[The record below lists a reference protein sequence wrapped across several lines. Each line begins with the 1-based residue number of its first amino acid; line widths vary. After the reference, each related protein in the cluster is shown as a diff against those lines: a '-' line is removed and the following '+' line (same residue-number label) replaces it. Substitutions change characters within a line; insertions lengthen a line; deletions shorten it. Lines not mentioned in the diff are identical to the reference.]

1 MPEQPP
7 HPEAPPPRSPARAVV
22 DVARWAVLGAASGVL
37 AGVACWVFLTA
48 LDRATEARLDHP
60 WLVWLLP
67 LAGLAIGGAYHLF
80 GGRAGAG
87 NALLLDE
94 VHRPS
99 AWVPRRMAPM
109 VAVGTVASHL
119 FGASV
124 GREGTALQMSGSLT
138 DALARALGLRHED
151 RRVLLTAALGA
162 GFGAV
167 FGVPL
172 AGVVFGLEVQRVSWT
187 RHLHPTSRVVWLHL
201 VVATAAG
208 SFVGDRVVRALGHHH
223 VARPEVH
230 VGIDA
235 ALLGRAALAG
245 VAFGLV
251 AVAFVEATDVVR
263 AAFRR
268 TVGWAPA
275 RPAIGGALVLVGV
288 ALVGRDYLG
297 LSLPL
302 LDEAVLG
309 DHVSISVPLL
319 KLAFTAVCLG
329 SGFIGGEV
337 TPLFVIGATTGAAV
351 APTLGLP
358 PLVGAAIGFVAVFG
372 GAANT
377 PVACTVMAFE
387 LFGAGVVPPAA
398 VACVVAYLC
407 SGRRGIY
414 PTQRR
419 RHGDGSVAVHDL
431 PGLHHRLRR
440 RPPTT

>member
-1 MPEQPP
+1 VSTL
-7 HPEAPPPRSPARAVV
+7 RRTVV
-22 DVARWAVLGAASGVL
+22 DLLRWAALGVASGVL
-37 AGVACWVFLTA
+37 AGVACWAFLTA
-48 LDRATEARLDHP
+48 LDRATEARLDHG

-67 LAGLAIGGAYHLF
+67 VAGLAIGGAYHLF

-94 VHRPS
+94 IHQPT

-124 GREGTALQMSGSLT
+124 GREGTALQMSGSLS
-138 DALARALGLRHED
+138 DWMARAFGLGHED
-151 RRVLLTAALGA
+151 RRVLLTASLGA

-172 AGVVFGLEVQRVSWT
+172 AGLVFGLEVQRVSWT
-187 RHLHPTSRVVWLHL
+187 VQLQVAEGRHARRTVWLHL
-201 VVATAAG
+201 VIATVVG
-208 SFVGDRVVRALGHHH
+208 SFVGNEVVHGLGHDH
-223 VARPEVH
+223 VARPDVH
-230 VGIDA
+230 VAIDA
-235 ALLGRAALAG
+235 ALLGRAAVAG
-245 VAFGLV
+245 VIFGL
-251 AVAFVEATDVVR
+251 AALAFIESTDVVR
-263 AAFRR
+263 AGFRR
-268 TVGWAPA
+268 AIPWAPA
-275 RPAIGGALVLVGV
+275 RPAVGGLLVLVGV

-309 DHVSISVPLL
+309 ADVSISVPLL
-319 KLAFTAVCLG
+319 KLAFTVVCLG
-329 SGFIGGEV
+329 AGFIGGEV

-372 GAANT
+372 AAANT
-377 PVACTVMAFE
+377 PIACIVMAFE
-387 LFGAGVVPPAA
+387 LFGVGVVPPAA
-398 VACVVAYLC
+398 VACAVAYAC

-414 PTQRR
+414 PSQRR
-419 RHGDGSVAVHDL
+419 THGAGSIAVHEV
-431 PGLHHRLRR
+431 PGLHNRLRSRR
-440 RPPTT
+440 RPPTPP

>member
-1 MPEQPP
+1 MT
-7 HPEAPPPRSPARAVV
+7 ALRRTVV
-22 DVARWAVLGAASGVL
+22 DLVRWAGLGAASGVL
-37 AGVACWVFLTA
+37 AGVACWAFLTA
-48 LDRATEARLDHP
+48 LDHATDARLAHG

-67 LAGLAIGGAYHLF
+67 VAGLGIGGAYHLF

-94 VHRPS
+94 IHRPS

-124 GREGTALQMSGSLT
+124 GREGTALQMSGSLS
-138 DALARALGLRHED
+138 DGLARALGLGHED
-151 RRVLLTAALGA
+151 RRVLLTASLGA

-172 AGVVFGLEVQRVSWT
+172 AGLVFGLEVQRVTWT
-187 RHLHPTSRVVWLHL
+187 HHLPPAVGRRDRLAVWTHL
-201 VVATAAG
+201 VLATAVG
-208 SFVGDRVVRALGHHH
+208 SFVGDRVVRALGHTH

-230 VGIDA
+230 VAIDA

-245 VAFGLV
+245 VVFGLM
-251 AVAFVEATDVVR
+251 AVAFIEATDLVR
-263 AAFRR
+263 AGFRR
-268 TVGWAPA
+268 TVAWAPA
-275 RPAIGGALVLVGV
+275 RPAIGGVLVLVGV
-288 ALVGRDYLG
+288 AFVGRDYLG

-309 DHVSISVPLL
+309 GDVSISVPLL
-319 KLAFTAVCLG
+319 KLAFTAICLG
-329 SGFIGGEV
+329 AGFIGGEV

-351 APTLGLP
+351 APSLGLP

-372 GAANT
+372 SAANT

-387 LFGAGVVPPAA
+387 LFGPGVVAPAA
-398 VACVVAYLC
+398 VACAVAFLC

-419 RHGDGSVAVHDL
+419 RDGADSVAVHDL
-431 PGLHHRLRR
+431 PALHTRFRR
-440 RPPTT
+440 RPPPA